1 MDSASDTRSVRSR
14 FGPQSKAFVVS
25 LNKKYSPYCLVQV
38 GARYGFE
45 RNFTIKLK

>member
-38 GARYGFE
+38 GAGTDSSE
-45 RNFTIKLK
+45 ISQSN